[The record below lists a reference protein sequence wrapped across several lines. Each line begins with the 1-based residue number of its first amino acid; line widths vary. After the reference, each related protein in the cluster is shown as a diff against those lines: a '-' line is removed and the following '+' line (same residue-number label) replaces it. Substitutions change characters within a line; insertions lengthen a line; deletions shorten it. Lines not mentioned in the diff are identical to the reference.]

1 MPTPSRSNACQTLD
15 AVSADVL
22 TKVNCNDH
30 NDYDYF
36 VTEMMS
42 VLMVVIYH
50 LKYQVLH
57 PKSQVHYA
65 QYVCLQFWF
74 AL

>member
-1 MPTPSRSNACQTLD
+1 MPTPLRSNVCRTLD
-15 AVSADVL
+15 AVLADVL

-42 VLMVVIYH
+42 VMMVI
-50 LKYQVLH
+50 KYQVLH
-57 PKSQVHYA
+57 PKYQVHYA